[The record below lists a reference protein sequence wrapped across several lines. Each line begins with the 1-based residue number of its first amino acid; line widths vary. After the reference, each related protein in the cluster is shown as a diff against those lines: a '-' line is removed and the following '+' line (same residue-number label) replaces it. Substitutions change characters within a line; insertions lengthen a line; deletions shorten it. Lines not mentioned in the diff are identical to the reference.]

1 MPANIFSYPPK
12 APAQESELSVLVIRE
27 LATALPTVH
36 DQVTT
41 TLSTC
46 SCN

>member
-12 APAQESELSVLVIRE
+12 APAQESELSVIRE